1 MNDLQGDDEGTTEDN
16 QDQEYMG
23 ALIRGIESMMAEN
36 PGLFDVIATAFSST
50 KLDDKIVQY
59 TRESKYTELKQSL
72 TRENASL
79 MIENSSFAMTGME
92 LATHTIDYKMLL
104 IFFWAGADPEKR
116 VFDGYM
122 QTHASF
128 HGAEDP
134 ITFPS
139 VRAVYDQEQQEED
152 YEGETT
158 TGFEFLK
165 LIYQDSMGDSGGEP
179 NGDAQK
185 LVASL
190 WLLDKL
196 HKGQVA
202 LDEDTVRLARDHIH
216 LIHPSF
222 DWDTEYVA
230 KRKELEDSLV
240 QLEASHTELP
250 GAVVQH
256 VAGFAQPMK
265 DHLLRTI
272 RAALEEAVDMI
283 ETEEEETE

>member
-1 MNDLQGDDEGTTEDN
+1 MNDMQGDEDN
-16 QDQEYMG
+16 QEYTDG
-23 ALIRGIESMMAEN
+23 ALIRGMISMMAEN
-36 PGLFDVIATAFSST
+36 PSFFDEFATAFSST

-59 TRESKYTELKQSL
+59 ARESKYTELKQSL
-72 TRENASL
+72 NPKNASL
-79 MIENSSFAMTGME
+79 MIENISFAMTGME

-104 IFFWAGADPEKR
+104 IFFFAGADPEKR

-122 QTHASF
+122 QTQASF
-128 HGAEDP
+128 HGYEDP
-134 ITFPS
+134 ITFPL

-165 LIYQDSMGDSGGEP
+165 LIYQDSIEDSDGEP
-179 NGDAQK
+179 GVDAQK
-185 LVASL
+185 LAASL

-202 LDEDTVRLARDHIH
+202 LDEDTAHLARDHIH
-216 LIHPSF
+216 LVHPSF

-230 KRKELEDSLV
+230 KRNELEDSLV
-240 QLEASHTELP
+240 QLEASHKELP
-250 GAVVQH
+250 GAVVRH

-272 RAALEEAVDMI
+272 RAALQEAVDII
-283 ETEEEETE
+283 ETEEETE